1 MIAIRSITFAMAGR
15 PLFEGASAVIQ
26 PGKTVGIVGRNGT
39 GKSTLF
45 RLIRGELPLEGGEIE
60 VPRTARLGGVA
71 QEAPGTQASLL
82 DTVLEADEERAA
94 LLADDSDDPARI
106 AWREE
111 RLTAIEAHSAEA
123 RASNILRGLGFDA
136 AAQAR
141 ACAEFSGGWR
151 MRVALAATLFS
162 RPDILLLDEPTNY
175 LDLEGTVWLEMFLA
189 ETPSTALVI
198 SHDRGL
204 LNRSVD
210 QILHLDHRKLTLY
223 GGAYD
228 QFEAERRQRAAHL
241 AAQAEKQAK
250 ARAHMQSFVD
260 RFRYKASKAKQAQS
274 RLKMLEKMDPIEV
287 SRDGAVSGFA
297 FPSPA
302 ELPPPLM
309 QAEGV
314 TLGYDGEA
322 VLRGVTFRMDQD
334 DRIALLG
341 ANGQGKSTLAK
352 LISGRLKPMQG
363 GWNVSR
369 GLKVGYFAQ
378 HQLDELVEGETPL
391 EHLSRHRPDA
401 PPKLLRSELARAGI
415 GPEIA
420 GNPVDRLSGGQKA
433 RLLMMLAAREAP
445 HVMVLDEPT
454 NHLDV
459 QSRDAL
465 AQALAAYE
473 GAVVLVSHDPHLVEA
488 VADRLW
494 LVKDGGVA
502 PFEGDMEDYRRLLLS
517 ERGAGGRAASTR
529 TEARAK
535 GPKRSKRDASAHR
548 RVLAGLRGE
557 VGKCEERV
565 GKLEAMREQIDAKL
579 MDPDF
584 YQTAEPGRHEALQ
597 KKRAEVEEALEKAEA
612 LWMEAQARLDAE
624 EAAA

>member
-1 MIAIRSITFAMAGR
+1 MIAIRSITFAMAGK
-15 PLFEGASAVIQ
+15 PLFEAASATVQ

-45 RLIRGELPLEGGEIE
+45 RLIRGELPLEAGEIE
-60 VPRTARLGGVA
+60 IPRAARLGGVA
-71 QEAPGTQASLL
+71 QEAPATSASLL

-94 LLADDSDDPARI
+94 LLADDSEDPERI
-106 AWREE
+106 AFRED
-111 RLTAIEAHSAEA
+111 RLAAIDSHSAEA
-123 RASNILRGLGFDA
+123 RASAILRGLGFDA
-136 AAQAR
+136 AAQR
-141 ACAEFSGGWR
+141 RPCAEFSGGWR

-175 LDLEGTVWLEMFLA
+175 LDLEGTVWLEAFLA
-189 ETPSTALVI
+189 DTPSTALVI

-204 LNRSVD
+204 LNRSVE

-228 QFEAERRQRAAHL
+228 QFEAERRQRAAHA

-274 RLKMLEKMDPIEV
+274 RLKMLERMDPIEV
-287 SRDGAVSGFA
+287 QRDGSVSGFA
-297 FPSPA
+297 FPSPP
-302 ELPPPLM
+302 ELAPPLM
-309 QAEGV
+309 QAEDV

-322 VLRGVTFRMDQD
+322 VLRKITFRMDQD

-352 LISGRLKPMQG
+352 LISGRLAPMQG
-363 GWNVSR
+363 RWTVSR
-369 GLKVGYFAQ
+369 GAKCGYFAQ

-391 EHLSRHRPDA
+391 QHLARHRPDA
-401 PPKLLRSELARAGI
+401 PPKVLRSELARAGI
-415 GPEIA
+415 GPDIA
-420 GNPVDRLSGGQKA
+420 ANAVDRLSGGQKA

-459 QSRDAL
+459 ESRDAL

-473 GAVVLVSHDPHLVEA
+473 GAVILVSHDPHLVGS

-494 LVKDGGVA
+494 LVKDGTVA
-502 PFEGDMEDYRRLLLS
+502 PFEGDMDDYRALLLN
-517 ERGAGGRAASTR
+517 ERGAGGRAASS
-529 TEARAK
+529 RASDK
-535 GPKRSKRDASAHR
+535 AKTPKRSKRDAAAHR
-548 RVLAGLRGE
+548 RVLAELRGE
-557 VGKCEERV
+557 VSRCEERV
-565 GKLEAMREQIDAKL
+565 GKLEAMRGQIDAKL

-597 KKRAEVEEALEKAEA
+597 KKRAEIEEALEKAEA
-612 LWMEAQARLDAE
+612 LWLDAQSRLDAE
-624 EAAA
+624 AAAA

>member
-1 MIAIRSITFAMAGR
+1 MIAIRNITFAMAGR
-15 PLFEGASAVIQ
+15 PLFEAASATIQ

-45 RLIRGELPLEGGEIE
+45 RLIRQELPLETGEIE
-60 VPRTARLGGVA
+60 VPRGARLGGVA
-71 QEAPGTQASLL
+71 QEAPATQASLL

-94 LLADDSDDPARI
+94 LLADDSEDPERI
-106 AWREE
+106 AFREE

-123 RASNILRGLGFDA
+123 RASSILRGLGFDA

-141 ACAEFSGGWR
+141 PCAEFSGGWR

-175 LDLEGTVWLEMFLA
+175 LDLEGTVWLEAFLA
-189 ETPSTALVI
+189 DTPSTALVI

-228 QFEAERRQRAAHL
+228 QFEAERRQRAAHA

-274 RLKMLEKMDPIEV
+274 RLKMLERMGPIEV
-287 SRDGAVSGFA
+287 AQDGSVAGFA

-302 ELPPPLM
+302 ELAPPLM

-352 LISGRLKPMQG
+352 LISGRLAPMAG
-363 GWNVSR
+363 EWKASR
-369 GLKVGYFAQ
+369 GMKVGYFAQ

-391 EHLSRHRPDA
+391 QHLSRHRPDA
-401 PPKLLRSELARAGI
+401 LPKQLRAELARAGI

-420 GNPVDRLSGGQKA
+420 ANPVDRLSGGQKA

-459 QSRDAL
+459 DSREAL

-473 GAVVLVSHDPHLVEA
+473 GAVILVSHDPHLVEA

-494 LVKDGGVA
+494 LVKDGAVK
-502 PFEGDMEDYRRLLLS
+502 PFEGDMDDYRKLLLK
-517 ERGAGGRAASTR
+517 ERGAGGRAASSR
-529 TEARAK
+529 ASDKPKEAKA
-535 GPKRSKRDASAHR
+535 PKRSASELR
-548 RVLAGLRGE
+548 RALAPLRAE
-557 VGKCEERV
+557 VAKCEERV
-565 GKLEAMREQIDAKL
+565 AKLEEMRGQIDAKL

-584 YQTAEPGRHEALQ
+584 YMSAAPGRHEALQ
-597 KKRAEVEEALEKAEA
+597 KKRAEVEAALEKAEG
-612 LWMEAQARLDAE
+612 LWLEAQDRLESE